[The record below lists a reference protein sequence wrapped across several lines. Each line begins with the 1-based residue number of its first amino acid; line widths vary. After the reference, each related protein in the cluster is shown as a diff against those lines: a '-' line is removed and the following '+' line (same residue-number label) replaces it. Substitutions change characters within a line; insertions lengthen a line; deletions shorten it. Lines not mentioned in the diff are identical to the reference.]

1 MLYFFPMHEIVYYD
15 MLGARGLATTL
26 PSQVARELGRRI
38 VSGVYRA
45 GDLVEDE
52 NAVGKRFQVSRTVV
66 REAAK
71 ILESKGLV
79 SVRRGIGTRVEPRQA
94 WRLLDKDVLAW
105 HQAASPCAET
115 LSQLAEMRTAIEP
128 CAARWAARRADADDL
143 REIENAV
150 DQMKQAAA
158 DSDDVDAFVVADAGF
173 HRAVLKAARNDFLA
187 ALEGVIYAA
196 LLTSIR
202 ITNSAAADNEKS
214 VPFHRAVAR
223 AIAAGDEDLAEKQ
236 MRRLLDDAR
245 KRLQKRLAA
254 AAAAA
259 SA

>member
-1 MLYFFPMHEIVYYD
+1 MHEFVYYD

-26 PSQVARELGRRI
+26 PAQVAREIGRRI

-45 GDLVEDE
+45 GGLVEDE
-52 NAVGKRFQVSRTVV
+52 SAVGKRYGVSRTVV

-79 SVRRGIGTRVEPRQA
+79 TMRRGIGTRVEPRQA

-105 HQAASPCAET
+105 HQSAAPCADT
-115 LSQLAEMRTAIEP
+115 LWQLTEMRAAIEP

-150 DQMKQAAA
+150 DQMKRA
-158 DSDDVDAFVVADAGF
+158 DGDIDAFVVADAGF
-173 HRAVLKAARNDFLA
+173 HRALLKAARNDFLA
-187 ALEGVIYAA
+187 ALDGIVYAA

-202 ITNSAAADNEKS
+202 LTNRAPDDNEKS
-214 VPFHRAVAR
+214 IPFHRAVAR
-223 AIAAGDEDLAEKQ
+223 AVAAGDEALAEKK
-236 MRRLLDDAR
+236 MRRLLEDAR

-254 AAAAA
+254 AAPVA
-259 SA
+259 SAA